1 MIRTSSQFSFFSLPC
16 WPIWYVEI
24 TIISHTLDLS
34 WVTVL
39 TFKLCT
45 APLTEQCFQLSV
57 ICKGKNINKR
67 YFWIS
72 TWFIHNNGV
81 LIIEASSEWIFLGVF
96 TVLAWVV
103 RRCIILTT
111 RYITIQWIAWFVFL
125 SLIHWIVIYLA
136 DSVLQILKNWALDY
150 DGFSVQSDYI

>member
-1 MIRTSSQFSFFSLPC
+1 MLTDMICWDHNHQSYPWSLLGDCVNLIVQGPSH
-16 WPIWYVEI
+16 WAMLPIECYIQGEN
-24 TIISHTLDLS
+24 T
-34 WVTVL
+34 
-39 TFKLCT
+39 
-45 APLTEQCFQLSV
+45 
-57 ICKGKNINKR
+57 NKI
-67 YFWIS
+67 YFCIS

-103 RRCIILTT
+103 RRCIILTA